1 MLDFALH
8 RVPFAPNLFLTISA
22 LDLSRLLFSALFPAR
37 YLSLMLSSA
46 LLASFGGGGD
56 NAFAFGIGECMGC
69 EACNTGLGPL

>member
-37 YLSLMLSSA
+37 YFSLMLSSA
-46 LLASFGGGGD
+46 LLASGSGGGA
-56 NAFAFGIGECMGC
+56 NAFAFGMGECMDF